1 MFLWLIKS
9 NISFSDMFFANLSC
23 VFLTFMLR
31 KFWGRRGEKK
41 TSKQPV
47 NGR

>member
-9 NISFSDMFFANLSC
+9 NISFFDMFFANLSC

-31 KFWGRRGEKK
+31 KFKGQGGGKK
-41 TSKQPV
+41 TSKQPAS
-47 NGR
+47 GR